1 MNKEVMDAFWAGVVT
16 LVNSIFNTA
25 SKKGLAI
32 SILVLAIAGLVW
44 FVFEIENRRKDD
56 VARLEVK
63 IDKAQ
68 SELDTCNAQRMEQAV
83 KIARLEVKIL
93 FLDKKK

>member
-1 MNKEVMDAFWAGVVT
+1 MNKLVMDAIFSGLAA
-16 LVNSIFNTA
+16 LVSSFFNTA

-32 SILVLAIAGLVW
+32 TVLVLAIAGLVW
-44 FVFEIENRRKDD
+44 FVFEIENRRRDD
-56 VARLEVK
+56 VTRLEVK
-63 IDKAQ
+63 INKAQ